1 MGIKDLVNKMENYF
15 ISNNEEGTT
24 NKFKKETLTNAV
36 KKTLLAIKYNKPV
49 MIYGDYDADGILSSL
64 MMYAYY
70 KKLNNMLNKDTKVD
84 ISFSERKTFFGMGKN
99 LYDKLSQEY
108 GLIIM
113 TDNGSEE
120 DFLDETVD
128 NLLVLDHH
136 PTSNDYNYIVN
147 PNINTDKYSTS
158 GGKVVF
164 DFLSILDKNVEKLF
178 KVSLFKDK
186 DFYNIIKELSA
197 LTLISD
203 MAKLNNYNRKFIQD
217 TLKTLKEKKLPFFA
231 PLKEFTSS
239 EIAFNIIPKINA
251 VSRLEKDLNILKKWI
266 FPKNLSEFTFADR
279 EVKKIDTLKK
289 DIVSKIYSKIEK
301 EDFDKDTMFIKQEV
315 VLLKDENI
323 SAGLN
328 GLLAN
333 KFLNEYNKP
342 SIVVSAVITE
352 DNNKIYVGSARG
364 AGIKTLF
371 DTIKENNPEFFKNGN
386 YGGHL
391 DAMGFTT
398 SDINDLKLIKQNMH
412 LYENKSVFNLLDN
425 EVLSLE
431 EYKYIKKAY
440 QDLANKVDFHL
451 KLNVFVKNDLD
462 KLDKTVYKNYT
473 LFRKDNVKFLIPN
486 TKTEQFENTNYLLV
500 ELGVGDIENVKVF
513 LDDKEDIKYKVIED
527 IEVKEEIKNDIS
539 NNDEIRK
546 TQKESNSDIKNDNFF
561 AIITKNLKKRN

>member
-1 MGIKDLVNKMENYF
+1 MKIKDLVNKMENHF
-15 ISNNEEGTT
+15 ISENEEGSP
-24 NKFKKETLTNAV
+24 NKFKKETLVTAI
-36 KKTLLAIKYNKPV
+36 KKTLLAVKYNKPV
-49 MIYGDYDADGILSSL
+49 MVYGDYDADGILSSL

-70 KKLNNMLNKDTKVD
+70 KKLNSVLNKDTKVD
-84 ISFSERKTFFGMGKN
+84 ISFSERKTFFGMGKD
-99 LYDKLSQEY
+99 LYDNLSKEY

-120 DFLDETVD
+120 DFLNENID

-186 DFYNIIKELSA
+186 DFYNIMKELSA

-203 MAKLNNYNRKFIQD
+203 MAKLNNYNRKFIQEA
-217 TLKTLKEKKLPFFA
+217 LKTVKEKKLPFFA

-239 EIAFNIIPKINA
+239 EVAFNIIPKINA
-251 VSRLEKDLNILKKWI
+251 VSRLEKDLNIVKQWVL
-266 FPKNLSEFTFADR
+266 PKSLNEFTFADR
-279 EVKKIDTLKK
+279 EIKKIDTLKK
-289 DIVSKIYSKIEK
+289 DIVLKIYSKIEK
-301 EDFDKDTMFIKQEV
+301 ENFDKDTMFIKQEV

-323 SAGLN
+323 AAGLN

-352 DNNKIYVGSARG
+352 DNKKIYVGSARG
-364 AGIKTLF
+364 TGIKTLF
-371 DTIKENNPEFFKNGN
+371 DTISENNPEFFKTGN

-398 SDINDLKLIKQNMH
+398 SDENDLEIIKQNMH
-412 LYENKSVFNLLDN
+412 LYENKSVFNVLTD
-425 EVLSLE
+425 EILSLE
-431 EYKYIKKAY
+431 EYKYIKKSY
-440 QDLANKVDFHL
+440 QDLAQKVDFHS
-451 KLNVFVKNDLD
+451 KLTVFIKNDLD

-473 LFRKDNVKFLIPN
+473 LLRKDNVKFLIPN
-486 TKTEQFENTNYLLV
+486 TKMEQFENTNYLLV
-500 ELGVGDIENVKVF
+500 ELRVGDIENIKVF
-513 LDDKEDIKYKVIED
+513 LDDKEEIKYEVVKD
-527 IEVKEEIKNDIS
+527 IEVKEEIKNNIDNTDEVNKKEKK
-539 NNDEIRK
+539 NNINI
-546 TQKESNSDIKNDNFF
+546 ESGNFF
-561 AIITKNLKKRN
+561 TAIAKNFKK